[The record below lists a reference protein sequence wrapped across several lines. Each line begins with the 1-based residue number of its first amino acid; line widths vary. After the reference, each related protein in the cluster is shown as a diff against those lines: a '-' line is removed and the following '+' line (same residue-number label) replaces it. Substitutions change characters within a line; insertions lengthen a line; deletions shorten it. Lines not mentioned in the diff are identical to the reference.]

1 MGAPGKRAPHPTTLK
16 STRAG
21 LYMALL
27 ERTILNDLIRLDFY
41 IHFGFFPALSNL
53 GAVWDSETCSGNP
66 LLQL

>member
-1 MGAPGKRAPHPTTLK
+1 
-16 STRAG
+16 
-21 LYMALL
+21 MALL